1 MRASTPASGLIA
13 HLGDTYRRVA
23 PDVCVILGDDQH
35 ELFQDDHMP
44 TFAIYHGESVEDRPH
59 QGGGGPRAYSDP
71 AVGNHPTE
79 SIAQPTD
86 AELGMHLIKSAVA
99 AEFDVARSNKLPVS
113 RSEGKIG
120 HAFYYFYRRLMDNK
134 AIPNV
139 PIMVNTYYPPN
150 APSAARCY
158 KFGQAIGRALLDW
171 DAPKRVA
178 IFASGGLSHTVIEED
193 IDYRIIEG
201 LQSGDTD
208 KLLDYPDERFRA
220 GTSEIKNWIALAGVM
235 SVTGEH
241 GPGRLRALLSDGSGQ
256 RLRHG
261 LRRVGLGA
269 RSSKRTSTTASS
281 IRAAKRSVRLTGST
295 GPSRASGQAQGER
308 IGLRPLT
315 RFRKHRRTAW
325 STVVWAGPAWRS
337 RQLASALTTSVAGWT
352 TTPPRRC

>member
-1 MRASTPASGLIA
+1 MAEIVLGMASSHAPQLEMQPSRWLEYGNRSRTQNEHWFNGNTYTFGELAELRAGEHFEKELSEETFAARFDACQRAIA
-13 HLGDTYRRVA
+13 HLGDTYRRAA

-44 TFAIYHGESVEDRPH
+44 TFAIYHGDSVEDRPH
-59 QGGGGPRAYSDP
+59 QGGGGPRAFSDP

-86 AELGMHLIKSAVA
+86 AEMGLHLIKSMVA

-171 DAPKRVA
+171 DSPKRVA

-193 IDYRIIEG
+193 IDHRIIEG

-208 KLLDYPDERFRA
+208 KLLDYQDERFRA

-235 SVTGEH
+235 SVTGSTMDLVDYV
-241 GPGRLRALLSDGSGQ
+241 PCY
-256 RLRHG
+256 
-261 LRRVGLGA
+261 
-269 RSSKRTSTTASS
+269 RTEAGNGC
-281 IRAAKRSVRLTGST
+281 AMGF
-295 GPSRASGQAQGER
+295 GE
-308 IGLRPLT
+308 
-315 RFRKHRRTAW
+315 W
-325 STVVWAGPAWRS
+325 V
-337 RQLASALTTSVAGWT
+337 
-352 TTPPRRC
+352 